1 MRWGFVLCAA
11 LLGCANSDDNTSASR
26 PTAATAVSVQP
37 APSLPSS
44 GVELIPNVAFVKL
57 RINTNPDGA
66 SVKED
71 GYEVCNSTPCEV
83 TYRGAIDAD
92 LAKDHKLL
100 ISKTGYKVESKTV
113 RIGDSP
119 ITVKLTRAPAQRT
132 PPPPPQQ
139 PGKSN
144 DEWQHYQ

>member
-1 MRWGFVLCAA
+1 MRRGFALCAV
-11 LLGCANSDDNTSASR
+11 LVSCSGKTSA
-26 PTAATAVSVQP
+26 PQATP
-37 APSLPSS
+37 APSDSTSS
-44 GVELIPNVAFVKL
+44 TSPPALDVFAKFRV
-57 RINTNPDGA
+57 NTDPDGA
-66 SVKED
+66 TVKED